1 VGQAF
6 VGADAALASLA
17 HPDGSISGPNVF
29 SPVYATG
36 QAVQGI
42 ERSWL
47 PVARATDVTCAP
59 VAPVTP
65 TTPVTPVAG
74 GEAVVAAEAVA
85 VSPHFT
91 G

>member
-1 VGQAF
+1 MLAGDRGRIRRELARCWRDSVYSNGVSQPF

-47 PVARATDVTCAP
+47 PVACARLMSRARR
-59 VAPVTP
+59 
-65 TTPVTPVAG
+65 
-74 GEAVVAAEAVA
+74 
-85 VSPHFT
+85 SRR
-91 G
+91 